1 MNNAQVDKLR
11 LQGDFIISTWVVNKR
26 LFSSEIR
33 GFSESLIDLTYTKGQ
48 LWRISERI
56 SERSEL
62 RFFIANFK
70 FISSKIPFF
79 GKK

>member
-26 LFSSEIR
+26 LFSLEIR

-48 LWRISERI
+48 LWRISER
-56 SERSEL
+56 SEL
-62 RFFIANFK
+62 RFFIEDFR
-70 FISSKIPFF
+70 F
-79 GKK
+79 